1 MRALNAE
8 MIKMEPT
15 QMEPIQFE
23 EEPREPMEQEPL
35 EEQLD
40 TGPIREQTFFI
51 GPDGVVETATYRP
64 DKRYE
69 TR

>member
-23 EEPREPMEQEPL
+23 EEPREPL